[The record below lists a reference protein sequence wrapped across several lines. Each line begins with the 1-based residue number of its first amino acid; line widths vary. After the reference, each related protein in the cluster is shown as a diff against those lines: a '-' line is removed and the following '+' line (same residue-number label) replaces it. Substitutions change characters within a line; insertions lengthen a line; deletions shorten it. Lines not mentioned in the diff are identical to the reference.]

1 MIPPRGCAFV
11 CMTRRKEAAKA
22 VDRMKGMLFNGS
34 ELRVRNINLNSEYNR
49 FDIMENFYA
58 SVSAMAPQAQHI
70 LL

>member
-34 ELRVRNINLNSEYNR
+34 ELRVRNINLKSEFRIQQVLYNGK
-49 FDIMENFYA
+49 
-58 SVSAMAPQAQHI
+58 
-70 LL
+70 LLC

>member
-34 ELRVRNINLNSEYNR
+34 ELRVRGSNLNTDLR
-49 FDIMENFYA
+49 IQQ
-58 SVSAMAPQAQHI
+58 V
-70 LL
+70 

>member
-34 ELRVRNINLNSEYNR
+34 ELRVRNINLKSEFR
-49 FDIMENFYA
+49 IKQ
-58 SVSAMAPQAQHI
+58 V
-70 LL
+70 

>member
-34 ELRVRNINLNSEYNR
+34 ELRVRNSEYNR